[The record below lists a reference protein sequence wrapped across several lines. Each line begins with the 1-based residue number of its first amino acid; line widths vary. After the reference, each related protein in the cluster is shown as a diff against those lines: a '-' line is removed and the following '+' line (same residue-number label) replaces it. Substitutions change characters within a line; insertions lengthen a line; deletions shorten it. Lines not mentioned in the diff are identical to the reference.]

1 MMKKPIKIKNALAA
15 VLLLSLTS
23 CATTP
28 SPAQAIS
35 ATDSAIRRAEA
46 NRFADEPLP
55 ELRAAREKQA
65 AARAAEAQR
74 EYLLA
79 TRLTEQARLDAEL
92 AITKSEVA
100 KLQFDVDGM
109 KKGNAAL
116 KQQALRNAISTAPVA
131 IPAPIDPATGE
142 Q

>member
-1 MMKKPIKIKNALAA
+1 MKKFMKIQSVLATT
-15 VLLLSLTS
+15 LMLSLTG
-23 CATTP
+23 CASIP
-28 SPAQAIS
+28 SPTQAIS
-35 ATDSAIRRAEA
+35 VTDSTIKRAEA
-46 NRFADEPLP
+46 IRFLDEPLP

-65 AARAAEAQR
+65 AAHAAQAQR
-74 EYLLA
+74 AYLLA

-100 KLQFDVDGM
+100 KLQFDLDGM

-131 IPAPIDPATGE
+131 IPAPIDPTSGE
-142 Q
+142 